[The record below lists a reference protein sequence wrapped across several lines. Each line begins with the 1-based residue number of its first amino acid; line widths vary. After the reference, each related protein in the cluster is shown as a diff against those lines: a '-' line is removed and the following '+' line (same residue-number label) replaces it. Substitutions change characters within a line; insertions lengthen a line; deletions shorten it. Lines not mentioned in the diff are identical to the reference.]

1 MNNQDP
7 RKFKSKDL
15 MEQTGDIFNDL
26 YVLSKKIEFI
36 KPKQDKTTI
45 DYEFEKSKEECTFKP
60 ETNLK
65 NASKKNEKINQQEN
79 I

>member
-1 MNNQDP
+1 
-7 RKFKSKDL
+7 

-45 DYEFEKSKEECTFKP
+45 DYEFEKNKEECTFKP
-60 ETNLK
+60 ETK
-65 NASKKNEKINQQEN
+65 
-79 I
+79 

>member
-1 MNNQDP
+1 
-7 RKFKSKDL
+7 

-45 DYEFEKSKEECTFKP
+45 DYEFEKNKEECTFKP
-60 ETNLK
+60 ETK
-65 NASKKNEKINQQEN
+65 SINASKRNQKIN
-79 I
+79 

>member
-1 MNNQDP
+1 
-7 RKFKSKDL
+7 

-45 DYEFEKSKEECTFKP
+45 DYEFEKNKEECTFKP
-60 ETNLK
+60 GAK
-65 NASKKNEKINQQEN
+65 
-79 I
+79 